1 MPRVKRGEKARRRRK
16 KLLKQAK
23 GFYGARSK
31 TYRKAAETLARA
43 RMFAYRDRRTKKRM
57 LRRLWVTRI
66 NAAARLNDISYSR
79 LLKGLNKASIRL
91 DRKILADMA
100 VHDAEGFKK
109 VVEMAKSALAGDS
122 SPLDAATA
130 QARES
135 SGAEISSHA

>member
-23 GFYGARSK
+23 GYYGARSK

-100 VHDAEGFKK
+100 VNDAEGFKK
-109 VVEMAKSALAGDS
+109 VVEMAKSALAADS
-122 SPLDAATA
+122 HPLDAATA
-130 QARES
+130 EARES
-135 SGAEISSHA
+135 SGREISSHA